1 MATYLELVNTAIL
14 ESGVDL
20 DPLTSSN
27 FASPP
32 DQSMYRNMKTWVSD
46 AWNEL
51 QIARDEY
58 EFRTARATVFIYPAM
73 YVENGLRATAP
84 PVGATYNGDDTDSD
98 FTIAQVITHSGSW
111 AAGTAKATLYF
122 KTAAEQYKLNEYFDE
137 LTPTPANNIFQSK
150 GRGRY
155 NFVNDAQ
162 KTDISEILYETMYV
176 QTTGGSTIQTNSA
189 DSQLRK
195 IEMIP
200 WAQWAESFEQSLTYG
215 MPQYATITP
224 EGDLDFYPRP
234 DKQYVLHFTY
244 TTSQNALT
252 LYTDTPSTIPS
263 QYHPMIAWAAVMKWA
278 SWDSQSTKYTR
289 AAKQF
294 DFFNHRLEK
303 NKMPV
308 VSWAR
313 SRYDFT

>member
-27 FASPP
+27 FALPP

-244 TTSQNALT
+244 TTSRSE
-252 LYTDTPSTIPS
+252 DT
-263 QYHPMIAWAAVMKWA
+263 
-278 SWDSQSTKYTR
+278 
-289 AAKQF
+289 
-294 DFFNHRLEK
+294 RL
-303 NKMPV
+303 N
-308 VSWAR
+308 S
-313 SRYDFT
+313 SH